1 MFRLT
6 KNDEIEIPEDPKRPN
21 YGLLHKLKNDEI
33 EIPENSKR
41 SMYDGLVST
50 LKNDD
55 TEEPEEPEPTKNTTT
70 ALGRPGL

>member
-6 KNDEIEIPEDPKRPN
+6 
-21 YGLLHKLKNDEI
+21 KNDEI

-41 SMYDGLVST
+41 SMYDGLISK